1 MADTTTTLTATRP
14 RPDTAR
20 PGAGTPGAD
29 GPDAD
34 GAGSVSTV
42 AAASARVGDPVALG
56 AVSPAAH
63 LTEAFT
69 AAAVSGDRGV
79 TLREVPFVTMV
90 AVQVARGSDVAAGV
104 EQALGLLLPER
115 CGQVSAGDGASVLWF
130 GPGEFLVVADG
141 FAPELPPRLVAPV
154 EGLAGAV
161 VDVSANRTTLELS
174 GPSARLVLEKG
185 CPADLHPRSFPV
197 GTAIL
202 TRVGS
207 VNVALWRV
215 ADDTWRLLPRSS
227 FADHLGRWLVDAM
240 GEFGARRPG
249 ARGSS

>member
-14 RPDTAR
+14 DS
-20 PGAGTPGAD
+20 AGVTGTS
-29 GPDAD
+29 GSSGSDAD
-34 GAGSVSTV
+34 GAGSAGAV
-42 AAASARVGDPVALG
+42 AAASARVTDPVALG

-63 LTEAFT
+63 LAQAFT
-69 AAAVSGDRGV
+69 DAAVSGERGV

-90 AVQVARGSDVAAGV
+90 AVQVTRGSDAAAGV
-104 EQALGLLLPER
+104 EQALGVPLPER
-115 CGQVSAGDGASVLWF
+115 CGQVSAGDGVSVLWF
-130 GPGEFLVVADG
+130 GPGEFLVAADG
-141 FAPELPPRLVAPV
+141 FAPDLPPRLVGPV
-154 EGLAGAV
+154 DGLAGAV

-174 GPSARLVLEKG
+174 GTAARSVLEKG

-202 TRVGS
+202 TRVGL

-240 GEFGARRPG
+240 GEFGARWPAAG
-249 ARGSS
+249 GSS